1 MSKSTEKAYHHKSI
15 NSRIKAKGLKLEFDN
30 LLTHLHHPNSTK
42 EFQESEEPDAV
53 QVSEYW
59 GKKNDLSKDLKI
71 SFEFY
76 PPRSKVSKQSLKKT
90 YNTLNKINPDYFS
103 VTFGALG
110 SSQSSTFDTV
120 ENISQETKVPVMP
133 HISCIRMTRVQVIK
147 LLNQYKNQGVSQL
160 MVLKGDIPER
170 MLNSGDFTYAADLV
184 RFIRERY
191 DDFEIHV
198 AAYPEKHPQSDCV
211 AKDIDF
217 FVDKVHSGATHA
229 TTQFF
234 YNSDAYFHFIDELQK
249 RNIDI
254 PITPGIMPITNFEKL
269 TNFSKTCGAE
279 IPAWILNH
287 LELYKNDSESLI
299 EFGEDIVNE
308 MCQKLKQNG
317 VNSFHFYSM
326 NQSEPVL
333 SLSKNLM

>member
-1 MSKSTEKAYHHKSI
+1 MRSGFFANFPAAVTELHRCRRATCVFH
-15 NSRIKAKGLKLEFDN
+15 ALLEQR
-30 LLTHLHHPNSTK
+30 TTSLH
-42 EFQESEEPDAV
+42 V
-53 QVSEYW
+53 
-59 GKKNDLSKDLKI
+59 L
-71 SFEFY
+71 
-76 PPRSKVSKQSLKKT
+76 
-90 YNTLNKINPDYFS
+90 NTITCAQINPDYFS

-269 TNFSKTCGAE
+269 TN
-279 IPAWILNH
+279 
-287 LELYKNDSESLI
+287 
-299 EFGEDIVNE
+299 
-308 MCQKLKQNG
+308 LK
-317 VNSFHFYSM
+317 
-326 NQSEPVL
+326 PL
-333 SLSKNLM
+333 